1 MTPVGVLKNTPWKF
15 HNALGQFTRQLS
27 QKNITARLVGGAVRE
42 ALLNRFDPSCDLD
55 LAVDATPGEIIAT
68 CLELGVQVIPS
79 GLIYGTVTCIIDNK
93 SYEIT
98 SLRQDI
104 STDGR
109 KAVVKYT
116 QNWKEDA
123 SRRDLTINALY
134 ADWDGKYYDPTG
146 MGCEDLKNHYLRF
159 IGDPLTRIQ
168 EDFLR
173 IVRFFRFM
181 GSFENPSYDKHA
193 YDACIQMAKHLKT
206 VSLERK
212 WSELQKTFKAYYP
225 LNAIESLISSNIMSE
240 VCRINW
246 SLNKLERSLPWVQN
260 HFHDIFYGIVGGV
273 NQFTM
278 DRNICIPINLQK
290 RLEDAFKM
298 EFNPPINKKGL
309 YLLGRSV
316 YKDVY
321 IKNVI
326 VTQVFSKEAVE
337 KCQQGLIY
345 IDSLE
350 IPKFPVSGT
359 DLQELGFTPGPVMG
373 HILKK
378 TEEWWM
384 ENDFIPDFK
393 ACIQY
398 IQKLHLLTLK
408 DRI

>member
-1 MTPVGVLKNTPWKF
+1 MTPVGVLKDTPWKV
-15 HNALGQFTRQLS
+15 HHALGQFIHQLS
-27 QKNITARLVGGAVRE
+27 QKNITVRLVGGAIRE

-55 LAVDATPGEIIAT
+55 LAVDATPGEIIAI
-68 CLELGVQVIPS
+68 CLGLGVQVIPS

-109 KAVVKYT
+109 KAVVRYT
-116 QNWKEDA
+116 KNWKEDA
-123 SRRDLTINALY
+123 NRRDLTINALY
-134 ADWDGKYYDPTG
+134 ADWDGTYYDPTG
-146 MGCEDLKNHYLRF
+146 MGYEDLNNNYLRF
-159 IGDPLTRIQ
+159 IGDPLARIK

-181 GSFENPSYDKHA
+181 GLFKKPNCDKQA
-193 YDACIQMAKHLKT
+193 YDECIRMAKHLKT

-212 WSELQKTFKAYYP
+212 WNELQKTFKSYYP
-225 LNAIESLISSNIMSE
+225 INAIESLISSNIMSE

-260 HFHDIFYGIVGGV
+260 YLHDIFYGIVGGV

-278 DRNICIPINLQK
+278 DRNICIPISLQK
-290 RLEDAFKM
+290 RLEDVLKI
-298 EFNPPINKKGL
+298 EFHPPINKRDL
-309 YLLGRSV
+309 YLAGRSV

-321 IKNVI
+321 IKHVI
-326 VTQVFSKEAVE
+326 VTEMFSKEALE
-337 KCQQGLIY
+337 TCKQELAY
-345 IDSLE
+345 IDSVE
-350 IPKFPVSGT
+350 IAKFPVSGT
-359 DLQELGFTPGPVMG
+359 DLQELGFTPGPLMG

-378 TEEWWM
+378 TEEWWV

-393 ACIQY
+393 ACLHH
-398 IQKLHLLTLK
+398 IQKLHLITLK
-408 DRI
+408 DKI